1 MPSIIDR
8 ARAVAL
14 MAFDVDG
21 VLTDGTLFI
30 SPAGEEV
37 KAFNSLDGHGMKML
51 RENGVALA
59 LITGRN
65 SAGVAQ
71 RARELGIVHLYQG
84 VHDKL
89 DACRD
94 IMGKTGLRLDQFGY
108 MGDDLPDL
116 RLLSRCGFAV
126 TVPQAPDAVKQ
137 AAHYVCTREAG
148 RGAAREV
155 CDFILRAQGKLD
167 AAITAYRT

>member
-8 ARAVAL
+8 ARGLAL

-30 SPAGEEV
+30 GPQGEEF

-51 RENGVALA
+51 SEAGITLA
-59 LITGRN
+59 IITGR
-65 SAGVAQ
+65 SSESVAR
-71 RARELGIVHLYQG
+71 RAQELGVTHLYQA

-94 IMGKTGLRLDQFGY
+94 LLKKTGLQIDRLGY

-116 RLLSRCGFAV
+116 ALLSRCGFAA
-126 TVPQAPDAVKQ
+126 TVPEAPDTVKQ
-137 AAHYVCTREAG
+137 AAHFVAT
-148 RGAAREV
+148 RGAGHGAVREV
-155 CDFILRAQGKLD
+155 CDFILRAQGRLD
-167 AAITAYRT
+167 AATQKHRS

>member
-1 MPSIIDR
+1 MPSTIDR
-8 ARAVAL
+8 ARRVVL

-21 VLTDGTLFI
+21 VLTDGTLFLGT
-30 SPAGEEV
+30 SGEEL

-51 RENGVALA
+51 RENGVVLA
-59 LITGRN
+59 IITGRN
-65 SAGVAQ
+65 SGSVAL
-71 RARELGIVHLYQG
+71 RARELGVIHLYQG

-94 IMGKTGLRLDQFGY
+94 LLGKTGLRQDQLGY

-116 RLLSRCGFAV
+116 GLLSHCGFAA
-126 TVPQAPDAVKQ
+126 TVPQAPDPVKQ
-137 AAHYVCTREAG
+137 AAHYICTRDAG

-167 AAITAYRT
+167 AAIEAYRA

>member
-1 MPSIIDR
+1 MPSTLDR
-8 ARAVAL
+8 ARGIAL

-21 VLTDGTLFI
+21 VLTDGTLFLG
-30 SPAGEEV
+30 SAGEEM
-37 KAFNSLDGHGMKML
+37 KAFNSLDGQGMKML
-51 RENGVALA
+51 QENGVALA

-65 SAGVAQ
+65 SGAVTL

-84 VHDKL
+84 VHDKTE
-89 DACRD
+89 ACRD
-94 IMGKTGLRLDQFGY
+94 ILGKTGLRLDQFGY

-116 RLLSRCGFAV
+116 RLLSRCGLAA
-126 TVPQAPDAVKQ
+126 TVPQAPDAIRQ
-137 AAHYVCTREAG
+137 AAHYVSTREAG
-148 RGAAREV
+148 RGAVRVV

>member
-1 MPSIIDR
+1 MPAPLDR
-8 ARAVAL
+8 ARGIAL

-21 VLTDGTLFI
+21 VLTDGGLFVG
-30 SPAGEEV
+30 PAGEEMKV
-37 KAFNSLDGHGMKML
+37 FNSLDGQGMKML
-51 RENGVALA
+51 QENGVALA

-65 SAGVAQ
+65 SASVTW
-71 RARELGIVHLYQG
+71 RARELGITHLYQG

-89 DACRD
+89 DACHD
-94 IMGKTGLRLDQFGY
+94 ILDKTGLRPDQFGY

-116 RLLSRCGFAV
+116 RLLSRCGFAA

-137 AAHYVCTREAG
+137 AAHYVCTRDSG
-148 RGAAREV
+148 RGAVREV

>member
-1 MPSIIDR
+1 
-8 ARAVAL
+8 

-21 VLTDGTLFI
+21 VLTDGTLFLG
-30 SPAGEEV
+30 AGGEET

-51 RENGVALA
+51 RENGVAIA
-59 LITGRN
+59 IITGRT
-65 SAGVAQ
+65 SASVAL

-89 DACRD
+89 EACD
-94 IMGKTGLRLDQFGY
+94 DLLGKTRLTHEQMGY

-116 RLLSRCGFAV
+116 ALLGLCGFAA
-126 TVPQAPDAVKQ
+126 TVPEAPDAVRR
-137 AAHYVCTREAG
+137 AAHYVSSCGAG

-155 CDFILRAQGKLD
+155 CDFILAAQGKL
-167 AAITAYRT
+167 AAATAAYSR

>member
-1 MPSIIDR
+1 MLSPLDR
-8 ARAVAL
+8 ARGLAM

-21 VLTDGTLFI
+21 VLTDGTLFLG
-30 SPAGEEV
+30 AGGEET

-51 RENGVALA
+51 RENGVEIAI
-59 LITGRN
+59 ITGRT
-65 SAGVAQ
+65 SASVAL

-94 IMGKTGLRLDQFGY
+94 LLGKTGFAQSQMGY

-116 RLLSRCGFAV
+116 ALLSRCGFAA
-126 TVPQAPDAVKQ
+126 TVPEAPDAIRQ
-137 AAHYVCTREAG
+137 TAHYVAIRGAG

-155 CDFILRAQGKLD
+155 CDFILAAQGKLD
-167 AAITAYRT
+167 AATAAYRR